1 MTTTD
6 TSTTPTLP
14 PYAADQRVTQLRVL
28 RSEWTKLRS
37 VASTAWSLLATVAL
51 VAGFGVLYCLV
62 RVTRPPR
69 DPAAVAAFDPTAV
82 SLAGVQLAQLAVGV
96 LGVLVVTGEYASGT
110 VRSSFAAV
118 PRRLPVLWAK
128 AVALGGTTLALCL
141 PASFAA
147 FLAGQSILAAE
158 GLDTELGVPGV
169 ARAVLGGALYLTA
182 IGLLGLSLGALL
194 RSTAGAVA
202 ALFGALFGLQ
212 LLVSLAPEPWSER
225 ITRFLPAPA
234 GIAVTSVAPDPSS
247 LGPWTGLAVLCGW
260 IAVVLA
266 LAAWRL
272 RRRDA

>member
-1 MTTTD
+1 
-6 TSTTPTLP
+6 
-14 PYAADQRVTQLRVL
+14 
-28 RSEWTKLRS
+28 
-37 VASTAWSLLATVAL
+37 
-51 VAGFGVLYCLV
+51 
-62 RVTRPPR
+62 
-69 DPAAVAAFDPTAV
+69 
-82 SLAGVQLAQLAVGV
+82 
-96 LGVLVVTGEYASGT
+96 
-110 VRSSFAAV
+110 
-118 PRRLPVLWAK
+118 VLWAK

-147 FLAGQSILAAE
+147 FLAGQSILSAE
-158 GLDTELGVPGV
+158 SLDTDLGVPGV

-182 IGLLGLSLGALL
+182 VGLLGLSLGALL

-234 GIAVTSVAPDPSS
+234 GLAVTSVDPDPSA
-247 LGPWTGLAVLCGW
+247 LGPWAGLGVLCAW
-260 IAVVLA
+260 VAVVLA